1 VGFSLQLFLPIATP
15 KDITMFTDG
24 NGMTLY
30 VCDLDVAGTS
40 DCYDNCAEKWTAYLF
55 KENDV
60 LMEGWTLAKRKEG
73 TMQLLYLGN
82 PTYLFTGDKS
92 KGDMHGDGLDGV
104 WHVLKG

>member
-1 VGFSLQLFLPIATP
+1 
-15 KDITMFTDG
+15 MFTDG

>member
-1 VGFSLQLFLPIATP
+1 
-15 KDITMFTDG
+15 MFTDG

-30 VCDLDVAGTS
+30 VCDLDNAGTS
-40 DCYDNCAEKWTAYLF
+40 NCYDNCAEKWTAYLF

-60 LMEGWTLAKRKEG
+60 LTEGWTVAKRREG

-104 WHVLKG
+104 WHILKG